1 LAPAASSKI
10 GTLGGYSTIWPAR
23 ALREDGLVM
32 TLEADPRHAAV
43 AKENIARAR
52 LAPLVDLRIGPALK
66 TLPQIAGEGL
76 APFDLIFID
85 ADEASNADYLAWSL
99 KLARPGSVIVG
110 DNIVRNGA
118 ILDAGSAD
126 ASVQG
131 TRRFFDLLASEPR
144 LSATAIQTVGD
155 KGWD

>member
-1 LAPAASSKI
+1 M
-10 GTLGGYSTIWPAR
+10 R
-23 ALREDGLVM
+23 DF
-32 TLEADPRHAAV
+32 
-43 AKENIARAR
+43 
-52 LAPLVDLRIGPALK
+52 APLVDLRIGPALK

-110 DNIVRNGA
+110 DNVVRNGA